1 MNRITRRAMLASA
14 AGLTLAPTFSWA
26 DEPKVDVQ
34 ESIRKGLDFLAKSQN
49 KAEGNWE
56 ALGGQYPTS
65 ITGLAGMA
73 LLMEGSTMR
82 EGKYSQNIKKAVEW
96 FMKRSQPN
104 GLLGNP
110 NNATEA
116 SRYMYGHGFG
126 LLFLASVY
134 GEEEDEKRRKDLE
147 KLLTKAV
154 EFCGKSQTDKGGW
167 GYVSASEGGNFD
179 EGSVTITQL
188 QPLRAA
194 RNAGIVVPKVIID
207 KSIDY
212 MKKSTTADG
221 GIMYS
226 LAHGGGGGGR
236 PALTAA
242 AVACAFS
249 QGEYKSEL
257 AKKWFKYCQKTIPF
271 GKGRNPHDEYQNYYF
286 SQAMYVLGDDGWEK
300 LFPGEKNGM
309 KWSEFRKTMYEHLKS
324 TQNADGSWNGGG
336 WVSAPAL
343 ATSMNL
349 TILQLENATLPIYQR

>member
-1 MNRITRRAMLASA
+1 MSRMTRRAMLASA
-14 AGLTLAPTFSWA
+14 AGLVLAPAFSYA
-26 DEPKVDVQ
+26 DEVKVDVQ
-34 ESIRKGLDFLAKSQN
+34 ESIRKGLDYLAKNQN
-49 KAEGNWE
+49 KSEGNWE
-56 ALGGQYPTS
+56 AQGGAYPTS
-65 ITGLAGMA
+65 VTGLAGMA

-110 NNATEA
+110 NNPTEA

-154 EFCGKSQTDKGGW
+154 EFTCKAQTDKGGW

-194 RNAGIVVPKVIID
+194 RNAGIVVPKECIN

-212 MKKSTTADG
+212 LKKSTSSDG
-221 GIMYS
+221 GVIYS
-226 LAHGGGGGGR
+226 LAHGDWR
-236 PALTAA
+236 RWPA
-242 AVACAFS
+242 
-249 QGEYKSEL
+249 
-257 AKKWFKYCQKTIPF
+257 
-271 GKGRNPHDEYQNYYF
+271 R
-286 SQAMYVLGDDGWEK
+286 
-300 LFPGEKNGM
+300 
-309 KWSEFRKTMYEHLKS
+309 
-324 TQNADGSWNGGG
+324 ADGRGRRLCVQPGRVQIGSRQE
-336 WVSAPAL
+336 VAQVLSAADSVRQGTEPA
-343 ATSMNL
+343 
-349 TILQLENATLPIYQR
+349 R

>member
-1 MNRITRRAMLASA
+1 MLR
-14 AGLTLAPTFSWA
+14 A

-34 ESIRKGLDFLAKSQN
+34 DSIRKGLEYLAKTQN
-49 KAEGNWE
+49 KSEGNWE
-56 ALGGQYPTS
+56 AQGGAYPTS
-65 ITGLAGMA
+65 VTGLAGMA

-82 EGKYSQNIKKAVEW
+82 EGKYSQNIKKGVEW

-110 NNATEA
+110 SNPSEA

-154 EFCGKSQTDKGGW
+154 EFTCKAQTDRGGW

-194 RNAGIVVPKVIID
+194 RNAGIVVPKEAIN

-212 MKKSTTADG
+212 LQKSTTADG

-226 LAHGGGGGGR
+226 LQHGGGGAR

-242 AVACAFS
+242 AVACAFN
-249 QGEYKSEL
+249 QGEYKSEW
-257 AKKWFKYCQKTIPF
+257 AKKWLKYCQRTIPF

-286 SQAMYVLGDDGWEK
+286 AQAMYVLGDDGWEK

-309 KWSEFRKTMYEHLKS
+309 KWSEFRATMYAYLKS
-324 TQNADGSWNGGG
+324 NQNADGSWNPGG
-336 WVSAPAL
+336 WVGSPAL

>member
-1 MNRITRRAMLASA
+1 MTRITRRAILASA
-14 AGLTLAPTFSWA
+14 AGLLFSPAAALHA

-34 ESIRKGLDFLAKSQN
+34 ENIRRGLEWLAKNQN
-49 KAEGNWE
+49 KTEGSWE
-56 ALGGQYPTS
+56 AHGGQYPTTM
-65 ITGLAGMA
+65 TGLAGMA

-96 FMKRSQPN
+96 FMKRSQTN

-110 NNATEA
+110 ANPSEA

-154 EFCGKSQTDKGGW
+154 EFTCKAQTDRGGW

-194 RNAGIVVPKVIID
+194 RNAGIVVPKESIN

-212 MKKSTTADG
+212 LQKSTTADG

-226 LAHGGGGGGR
+226 LQHGGGGAR

-242 AVACAFS
+242 AVACAFN
-249 QGEYKSEL
+249 QGEYKSEY
-257 AKKWFKYCQKTIPF
+257 AKKW
-271 GKGRNPHDEYQNYYF
+271 
-286 SQAMYVLGDDGWEK
+286 
-300 LFPGEKNGM
+300 
-309 KWSEFRKTMYEHLKS
+309 
-324 TQNADGSWNGGG
+324 
-336 WVSAPAL
+336 
-343 ATSMNL
+343 
-349 TILQLENATLPIYQR
+349 

>member
-1 MNRITRRAMLASA
+1 MRQIFLSL
-14 AGLTLAPTFSWA
+14 LTLGMLSTSAPSARA
-26 DEPKVDVQ
+26 DETKVDVQ
-34 ESIRKGLDFLAKSQN
+34 DSIRKGLDWLAKNQN
-49 KAEGNWE
+49 RAEGNWE
-56 ALGGQYPTS
+56 AQGGQYPTT
-65 ITGLAGMA
+65 ITALAGMA

-82 EGKYSQNIKKAVEW
+82 EGKYSPNIKKAVEW

-110 NNATEA
+110 NNPAEAT
-116 SRYMYGHGFG
+116 RYMYGHGFG

-154 EFCGKSQTDKGGW
+154 EFCGKAQTPQGGW
-167 GYVSASEGGNFD
+167 GYVSAAEGGNFD

-194 RNAGIVVPKVIID
+194 RNGGIVVPKSIID

-212 MKKSTTADG
+212 LTKSTTSDG
-221 GIMYS
+221 GVIYS
-226 LAHGGGGGGR
+226 LQHGGGQAR

-242 AVACAFS
+242 AVACAFN
-249 QGEYKSEL
+249 QGEYKSDV
-257 AKKWFKYCQKTIPF
+257 AKKWLKYCQKLPF
-271 GKGRNPHDEYQNYYF
+271 GKGRQAHDEYMNYYF
-286 SQAMYVLGDDGWEK
+286 AQAMYVLGEDGWEK
-300 LFPGEKNGM
+300 LFPGEKNGL
-309 KWSEFRKTMYEHLKS
+309 KWSEFRKSMFEYLKS
-324 TQNADGSWNGGG
+324 SQNADGSWNGGG